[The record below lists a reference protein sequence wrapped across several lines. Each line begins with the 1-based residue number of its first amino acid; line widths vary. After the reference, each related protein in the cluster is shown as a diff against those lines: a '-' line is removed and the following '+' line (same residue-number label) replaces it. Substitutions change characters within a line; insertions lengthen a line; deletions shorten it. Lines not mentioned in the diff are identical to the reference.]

1 MQRENEKSLLLHLG
15 VKGRV
20 AVDDGNRMKR
30 IILEC
35 ITNFKFLDVIVNP
48 LIKTEISLRQAAS
61 DEFARIELGEQ

>member
-1 MQRENEKSLLLHLG
+1 
-15 VKGRV
+15 
-20 AVDDGNRMKR
+20 MKR

-61 DEFARIELGEQ
+61 DEFARIELG